1 MCFFASYFML
11 QSYSRKTEGGG
22 SGGDVTAAA
31 GDGEEIETV
40 REQKE
45 TFFRLPATFWTTGL
59 TRTS

>member
-1 MCFFASYFML
+1 ML

-40 REQKE
+40 REQKKPS
-45 TFFRLPATFWTTGL
+45 FGCRLHFGQQGSLAHL
-59 TRTS
+59 DLHL